1 MNEAKLFKEEYNDW
15 SKLYHKTLK
24 GLEVMIDVQKQ
35 VQDMIKIAEE
45 ANTTITEM
53 KETILKAIINN
64 QVTNATNILG
74 ILEDQQYLVQS
85 NIEDWAYQVQCMLVS
100 SLQMVDL
107 VFLYFIF
114 IFILFY
120 FIFLFFYF

>member
-45 ANTTITEM
+45 ANTTITEI
-53 KETILKAIINN
+53 KKTILKAIINN

-74 ILEDQQYLVQS
+74 ILEDLQYLVQS

>member
-85 NIEDWAYQVQCMLVS
+85 NIKDWAYQVQCMLVS

>member
-53 KETILKAIINN
+53 KETILKCYKTRVWTDFGRVRVRTEIG
-64 QVTNATNILG
+64 Q
-74 ILEDQQYLVQS
+74 
-85 NIEDWAYQVQCMLVS
+85 
-100 SLQMVDL
+100 
-107 VFLYFIF
+107 
-114 IFILFY
+114 
-120 FIFLFFYF
+120 

>member
-15 SKLYHKTLK
+15 SKLYYKILK

-45 ANTTITEM
+45 ANTTITEI
-53 KETILKAIINN
+53 KKTILKAIINN

-74 ILEDQQYLVQS
+74 ILEDLQYLVQS

-114 IFILFY
+114 IFISFY

>member
-45 ANTTITEM
+45 ANTTITEI
-53 KETILKAIINN
+53 KKTILKAIINN

-74 ILEDQQYLVQS
+74 ILEDLQYLVQS

-114 IFILFY
+114 IFISFY

>member
-15 SKLYHKTLK
+15 SKLYYKTLK

-45 ANTTITEM
+45 ANTTITEI
-53 KETILKAIINN
+53 KKTILKAIINN

-85 NIEDWAYQVQCMLVS
+85 NIKDWAYQVQCMLVS